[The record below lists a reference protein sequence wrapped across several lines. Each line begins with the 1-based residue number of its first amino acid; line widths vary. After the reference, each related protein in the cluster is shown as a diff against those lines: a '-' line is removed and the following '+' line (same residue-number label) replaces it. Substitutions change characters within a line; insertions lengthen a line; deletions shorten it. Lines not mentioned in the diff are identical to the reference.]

1 MKKKLLSLLL
11 ALAMV
16 FTLAACGEKKPDP
29 GKDAT
34 ATEPVVI
41 LHTNDVHGAVSNYAK
56 VAALASQYESE
67 GAYVLILDAGD
78 FSQGDTAVSVSEG
91 ATAVELMNMVGYDA
105 VALGNHEFDYGFEAL
120 KKNMENAQF
129 PVLAANVKYNGEL
142 AFDDAAVF
150 TTPGGTKIG
159 VFGLDTPETATK
171 AHPGKIQGVT
181 FAGGEELYQIAQDMA
196 NMLRE
201 DEGCNYVI
209 CLGHLGID
217 DETAATGNRSIDLLN
232 KVTGIDVFIDGHS
245 HSTEEEIVEKT
256 NTDRKVGDTILTST
270 GTKLENIGVVAIKD
284 STITTTC
291 VPTEG
296 IEVAADEAIAAGMA
310 RPMIVVMPDASGE
323 GPKRTGRHMGY
334 FDVPG
339 WDYERFF
346 FEEFMPAV
354 EKRYRIA
361 SDKAH
366 RAVAGLS
373 MGGGGTAVYAL
384 HHPELFGSACSMSG
398 LLDMFPGRRS
408 YDNAFQQSV
417 ADNSPVA
424 LLRGMTAE
432 QLDGVRS
439 VRWWVDCGDDD
450 FLWKCNV
457 DFYTLMRERDIPLQY
472 RMRDGGHTW
481 RYWQTVL
488 PDALTF
494 VSNGF
499 GK

>member
-1 MKKKLLSLLL
+1 MKKTLVTALL
-11 ALAMV
+11 AL
-16 FTLAACGEKKPDP
+16 TAALTAGAQSRTEVYTFPSEVLGAEKSCTVYLPD
-29 GKDAT
+29 GYDRSQ
-34 ATEPVVI
+34 ESYPV
-41 LHTNDVHGAVSNYAK
+41 LYLLHGASGSHTHWTQK
-56 VAALASQYESE
+56 
-67 GAYVLILDAGD
+67 GD
-78 FSQGDTAVSVSEG
+78 
-91 ATAVELMNMVGYDA
+91 
-105 VALGNHEFDYGFEAL
+105 
-120 KKNMENAQF
+120 
-129 PVLAANVKYNGEL
+129 
-142 AFDDAAVF
+142 
-150 TTPGGTKIG
+150 
-159 VFGLDTPETATK
+159 
-171 AHPGKIQGVT
+171 
-181 FAGGEELYQIAQDMA
+181 
-196 NMLRE
+196 LRR
-201 DEGCNYVI
+201 I
-209 CLGHLGID
+209 
-217 DETAATGNRSIDLLN
+217 
-232 KVTGIDVFIDGHS
+232 
-245 HSTEEEIVEKT
+245 
-256 NTDRKVGDTILTST
+256 
-270 GTKLENIGVVAIKD
+270 
-284 STITTTC
+284 
-291 VPTEG
+291 
-296 IEVAADEAIAAGMA
+296 ADEAIAAGMA

-346 FEEFMPAV
+346 FAEFMPAV
-354 EKRYRIA
+354 ETRYRLA
-361 SDKAH
+361 SDPAH

-432 QLDGVRS
+432 LLDGVRS

>member
-1 MKKKLLSLLL
+1 
-11 ALAMV
+11 
-16 FTLAACGEKKPDP
+16 
-29 GKDAT
+29 
-34 ATEPVVI
+34 
-41 LHTNDVHGAVSNYAK
+41 
-56 VAALASQYESE
+56 
-67 GAYVLILDAGD
+67 
-78 FSQGDTAVSVSEG
+78 
-91 ATAVELMNMVGYDA
+91 
-105 VALGNHEFDYGFEAL
+105 
-120 KKNMENAQF
+120 
-129 PVLAANVKYNGEL
+129 
-142 AFDDAAVF
+142 
-150 TTPGGTKIG
+150 
-159 VFGLDTPETATK
+159 
-171 AHPGKIQGVT
+171 
-181 FAGGEELYQIAQDMA
+181 
-196 NMLRE
+196 
-201 DEGCNYVI
+201 
-209 CLGHLGID
+209 
-217 DETAATGNRSIDLLN
+217 
-232 KVTGIDVFIDGHS
+232 
-245 HSTEEEIVEKT
+245 
-256 NTDRKVGDTILTST
+256 
-270 GTKLENIGVVAIKD
+270 
-284 STITTTC
+284 
-291 VPTEG
+291 
-296 IEVAADEAIAAGMA
+296 
-310 RPMIVVMPDASGE
+310 MIVVMPDASGE

-457 DFYTLMRERDIPLQY
+457 DFYTLMRERGIPLQY

-481 RYWQTVL
+481 RYWQKVL

>member
-1 MKKKLLSLLL
+1 MNKFLKLPMLAAIPLWGLTSCLDDNKYAYFHPNESWGTIVGTPENFKIETDNGNTLRVTENLDPSFPVEDSLRVVATFTPLEQTGENSFDIRVNAMKKLLTTALL
-11 ALAMV
+11 AL
-16 FTLAACGEKKPDP
+16 TAALTAGAQSRTEVYTFPSEVLGAEKSCTVYLPD
-29 GKDAT
+29 GYDRSQ
-34 ATEPVVI
+34 ESSPV
-41 LHTNDVHGAVSNYAK
+41 LYLLHGASGCHTDWTLK
-56 VAALASQYESE
+56 
-67 GAYVLILDAGD
+67 GD
-78 FSQGDTAVSVSEG
+78 
-91 ATAVELMNMVGYDA
+91 
-105 VALGNHEFDYGFEAL
+105 
-120 KKNMENAQF
+120 
-129 PVLAANVKYNGEL
+129 
-142 AFDDAAVF
+142 
-150 TTPGGTKIG
+150 
-159 VFGLDTPETATK
+159 
-171 AHPGKIQGVT
+171 
-181 FAGGEELYQIAQDMA
+181 
-196 NMLRE
+196 LRR
-201 DEGCNYVI
+201 I
-209 CLGHLGID
+209 
-217 DETAATGNRSIDLLN
+217 
-232 KVTGIDVFIDGHS
+232 
-245 HSTEEEIVEKT
+245 
-256 NTDRKVGDTILTST
+256 
-270 GTKLENIGVVAIKD
+270 
-284 STITTTC
+284 
-291 VPTEG
+291 
-296 IEVAADEAIAAGMA
+296 ADEAIAAGMA

-384 HHPELFGSACSMSG
+384 RHPELFGSACSMSG

-481 RYWQTVL
+481 RYWQTAL

>member
-1 MKKKLLSLLL
+1 MPRSALPAAVAACGSVSKSDSPPPRRGLIETTMKKTLVTALL
-11 ALAMV
+11 AL
-16 FTLAACGEKKPDP
+16 TAALTAGAQSRTEVYTFPSEVLGAEKSCTVYLPD
-29 GKDAT
+29 GYDRSQ
-34 ATEPVVI
+34 ESYPV
-41 LHTNDVHGAVSNYAK
+41 LYLLHGASGCHTDWTQK
-56 VAALASQYESE
+56 
-67 GAYVLILDAGD
+67 GD
-78 FSQGDTAVSVSEG
+78 
-91 ATAVELMNMVGYDA
+91 
-105 VALGNHEFDYGFEAL
+105 
-120 KKNMENAQF
+120 
-129 PVLAANVKYNGEL
+129 
-142 AFDDAAVF
+142 
-150 TTPGGTKIG
+150 
-159 VFGLDTPETATK
+159 
-171 AHPGKIQGVT
+171 
-181 FAGGEELYQIAQDMA
+181 
-196 NMLRE
+196 LRR
-201 DEGCNYVI
+201 I
-209 CLGHLGID
+209 
-217 DETAATGNRSIDLLN
+217 
-232 KVTGIDVFIDGHS
+232 
-245 HSTEEEIVEKT
+245 
-256 NTDRKVGDTILTST
+256 
-270 GTKLENIGVVAIKD
+270 
-284 STITTTC
+284 
-291 VPTEG
+291 
-296 IEVAADEAIAAGMA
+296 ADEAIAAGMA

-457 DFYTLMRERDIPLQY
+457 DFYTLMHERNIPLQY